1 MDLDPLR
8 IVVRVVVAYVVI
20 LALIRVTGKTTVK
33 HATPFDF
40 VVALVT
46 GDLVD
51 DAIWAEVELGVFL
64 AAAGA
69 LFLVHV
75 GCDIARYRAGLA
87 R

>member
-8 IVVRVVVAYVVI
+8 IVARVVVAYVVI
-20 LALIRVTGKTTVK
+20 LALLRVTGKTTVK

-40 VVALVT
+40 VIALIL

-51 DAIWAEVELGVFL
+51 DALWGDVQMSVFL
-64 AAAGA
+64 VAIGS
-69 LFLVHV
+69 LFLVHLA
-75 GCDIARYRAGLA
+75 CDVARYRAGLM